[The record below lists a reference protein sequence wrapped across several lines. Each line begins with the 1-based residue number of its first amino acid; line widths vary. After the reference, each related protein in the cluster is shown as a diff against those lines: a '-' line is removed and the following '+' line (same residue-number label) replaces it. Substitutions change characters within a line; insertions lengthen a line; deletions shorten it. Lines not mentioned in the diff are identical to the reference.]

1 MVHLEIQ
8 ANTKA
13 SRQPGQAVSTFR
25 SSGSMPI
32 PTAVRPVVKHRIKEA
47 ALLSRHVGYKNL

>member
-25 SSGSMPI
+25 SGGSMPI
-32 PTAVRPVVKHRIKEA
+32 PTAVRPVVKHRIKGA
-47 ALLSRHVGYKNL
+47 VLVSRHVSYTNL